1 MGKTNEAMLPG
12 NFVKWKQFEN
22 KVNIEKKTMY
32 LTDEIT
38 EYEFD
43 DVVGQYDIIKKYE
56 NQMTDEWKKKNFTL
70 IINSPGGD
78 VYTMFALIDFMNY
91 IKETYDEKVDV
102 IVFGKAMSAAAVIMA
117 CATGIR
123 KATKHCS
130 IMFHEMSSWEI
141 GKSSDLKNKLDHIK
155 ELEEQANQLVADA
168 SIKDV
173 KWWAKNQSKD
183 MFLTPLKAKELGVID
198 EII

>member
-1 MGKTNEAMLPG
+1 MNKNQLTS
-12 NFVKWKQFEN
+12 NFVRWKQFDN
-22 KVNIEKKTMY
+22 KVNIEQKVMY

-43 DVVGQYDIIKKYE
+43 DITMQYEIIKKYE
-56 NQMTDEWKKKNFTL
+56 SEMSEEWKKKNFTL

-78 VYTMFALIDFMNY
+78 VYTMFALIDWMNY
-91 IKETYDEKVDV
+91 IRDFFNEKIDV

-117 CATGIR
+117 CATGTR

-141 GKSSDLKNKLDHIK
+141 GKSSDLKNKLEHVE
-155 ELEEQANQLVADA
+155 ELEEMGNEMVAEH
-168 SIKDV
+168 SNKDV
-173 KWWAKNQSKD
+173 KWWNKNQSKD
-183 MFLTPLKAKELGVID
+183 MFLTPVKAKDLGVID

>member
-1 MGKTNEAMLPG
+1 MAKENATQIKGH
-12 NFVKWKQFEN
+12 FVRWKQFEN
-22 KVNIEKKTMY
+22 KVNIETKTMY

-43 DVVGQYDIIKKYE
+43 DLVGQYDIIKKYAPE
-56 NQMTDEWKKKNFTL
+56 MSEDWKKKNYTL
-70 IINSPGGD
+70 IVNSPGGD
-78 VYTMFALIDFMNY
+78 VYTMFAIIDFMNY
-91 IKETYDEKVDV
+91 VRDFYGEKID
-102 IVFGKAMSAAAVIMA
+102 ILVFGKAMSAAAVIMA
-117 CATGIR
+117 CATGVR

-155 ELEEQANQLVADA
+155 ELEEQANQLVAEA
-168 SIKDV
+168 SNKDI
-173 KWWAKNQSKD
+173 KWWSKNQTKD
-183 MFLTPLKAKELGVID
+183 MFLTPSKAKELGVID

>member
-1 MGKTNEAMLPG
+1 MNKNQLTS
-12 NFVKWKQFEN
+12 NFVRWKQFDN
-22 KVNIEKKTMY
+22 KVNIEQKVMY

-43 DVVGQYDIIKKYE
+43 DITMQYEIIKKYE
-56 NQMTDEWKKKNFTL
+56 SEMSEEWKKKNFTL

-78 VYTMFALIDFMNY
+78 VYTMFAIIDWMNY
-91 IKETYDEKVDV
+91 IRDFHNEKVDV
-102 IVFGKAMSAAAVIMA
+102 VVFGKAMSAAAVIMA
-117 CATGIR
+117 CATGTR

-141 GKSSDLKNKLDHIK
+141 GKSSDLKNKLEHVE
-155 ELEEQANQLVADA
+155 ELEEMGNEMVAEH
-168 SIKDV
+168 SNKDV
-173 KWWAKNQSKD
+173 KWWNKNQSKD
-183 MFLTPLKAKELGVID
+183 MFLTPVKAKDLGVID

>member
-1 MGKTNEAMLPG
+1 MIKDNVNQLKGH
-12 NFVKWKQFEN
+12 FIKWKQFEN
-22 KVNIEKKTMY
+22 NINIDNKTMY

-38 EYEFD
+38 EYVFD
-43 DVVGQYDIIKKYE
+43 EIVSQYDIIKKYAPE
-56 NQMTDEWKKKNFTL
+56 MSEEWNKKNYTL

-78 VYTMFALIDFMNY
+78 VYTMFAIIDFMNY
-91 IKETYDEKVDV
+91 IKESNGDKIDV

-123 KATKHCS
+123 KATKHSS

-155 ELEEQANQLVADA
+155 ELEEQANQLIAEA
-168 SIKDV
+168 SNKEI
-173 KWWAKNQSKD
+173 KWWSKNQNKD
-183 MFLTPLKAKELGVID
+183 LFLTPGKAKELGVID

>member
-1 MGKTNEAMLPG
+1 MNKNQLTS
-12 NFVKWKQFEN
+12 NFVRWKQFDN
-22 KVNIEKKTMY
+22 KVNIEQKVMY

-43 DVVGQYDIIKKYE
+43 DITMQYEIIKKYE
-56 NQMTDEWKKKNFTL
+56 SEMSEEWKKKNFTL

-78 VYTMFALIDFMNY
+78 VYTMFALIDWMNY
-91 IKETYDEKVDV
+91 IRDFHNEKVDV

-117 CATGIR
+117 CATGTR

-141 GKSSDLKNKLDHIK
+141 GKSSDLKNKLEHVE
-155 ELEEQANQLVADA
+155 ELEEMGNEMVAEH
-168 SIKDV
+168 SNKDV
-173 KWWAKNQSKD
+173 KWWNKNQSKD
-183 MFLTPLKAKELGVID
+183 MFLTPVKAKDLGVID